1 MMEMKFKKGE
11 QYFYLN
17 DLERE
22 RDSVSRKQRNRLKK
36 IITVR
41 IKIAFRAQGVIKTKD
56 TTSLIGC
63 PVAFLKSHLEN
74 QFLPGMSWEN
84 HGEWH
89 LDHIV
94 PVSLGETEEEI
105 VSLNHYTNLQPLWK
119 DDNLIKS
126 DNLILNMVSNESLI
140 KYENIIKRIK

>member
-1 MMEMKFKKGE
+1 MEMKFKKGE

-84 HGEWH
+84 HSKLGWH
-89 LDHIV
+89 IDHIL
-94 PVSLGETEEEI
+94 PCKSFDLTDPDQQRACF
-105 VSLNHYTNLQPLWK
+105 HYSNLQPLWAE
-119 DDNLIKS
+119 DNLRKS
-126 DNLILNMVSNESLI
+126 AKLDYI
-140 KYENIIKRIK
+140 